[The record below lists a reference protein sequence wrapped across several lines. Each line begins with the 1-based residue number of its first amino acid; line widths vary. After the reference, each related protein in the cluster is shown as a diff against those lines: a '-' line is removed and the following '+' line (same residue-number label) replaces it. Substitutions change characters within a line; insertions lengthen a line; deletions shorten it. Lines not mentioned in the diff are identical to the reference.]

1 MFPESPERRR
11 LEYKVGKVLIQ
22 LIHCQSHPLDFMASD
37 KMMETSYI
45 SEVTTWRAMNWK
57 DKTHLRPQKHLEN
70 QDLWPSPCVGNRL
83 SSKKCHSPSG
93 FPSQVGKHFDSS
105 LLLFSFKFW
114 NFVCK
119 IQSPKDI
126 NLTIFDY
133 PMLIFAEGFDRSSLS
148 QQIVL
153 NQSAM
158 SVVRCGLWLNLD
170 QVLIFHGIG
179 GARVEVNNDMLCTCV
194 FLRFWTR
201 WGYRLL

>member
-1 MFPESPERRR
+1 MYLRWRPEEQWIGRTKP
-11 LEYKVGKVLIQ
+11 I
-22 LIHCQSHPLDFMASD
+22 SD
-37 KMMETSYI
+37 LRNTWKTRISDPHHVWETDY
-45 SEVTTWRAMNWK
+45 
-57 DKTHLRPQKHLEN
+57 LR
-70 QDLWPSPCVGNRL
+70 
-83 SSKKCHSPSG
+83 KKCHSPSG

-170 QVLIFHGIG
+170 QVLIYHGIG
-179 GARVEVNNDMLCTCV
+179 GARVEVNNDMLCTCL